1 MTGIYGY
8 NNIVKIDPHGGNIY
22 RLAEELGVD
31 LSSILD
37 FSASI
42 NPLGIPKSALSAIKE
57 TLPYLN
63 YYPDSKATKLCE
75 TISDTYGIDSETII
89 CGNGSTELIY
99 LIMRVLRPEKML
111 IPVPTF
117 SEYERAFRT
126 IIQDNNPSATIENF
140 VLWEKDN
147 FILNIDE
154 FIRSMTGGVDIENAR
169 KSLMLVTPDLV
180 FLCNPN
186 NPTGAVLSR
195 SQVLKIAEVSK
206 MMKCYLVVDEAFI
219 DYCPEHSVIKEASK
233 NPYLIVLRSMTKFY
247 ALSGL
252 RIGFGV
258 FPIDLI
264 NRIKSLKE
272 PWTVNTLAQV
282 SAISALK
289 DNAFISKTFKVLQE
303 GKTTL
308 EDGFK
313 LLKIK
318 YYPSSA
324 NFYLFRFDRG
334 IDLPRYLR
342 TKGILIRDCSNFIG
356 LDKGFIRVAVKDNKD
371 NMRLLKEIARI

>member
-282 SAISALK
+282 SAMSALK